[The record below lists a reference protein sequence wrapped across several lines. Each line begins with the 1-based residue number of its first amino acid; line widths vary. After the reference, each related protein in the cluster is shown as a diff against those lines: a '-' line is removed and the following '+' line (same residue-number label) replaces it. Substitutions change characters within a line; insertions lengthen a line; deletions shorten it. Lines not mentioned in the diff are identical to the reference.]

1 MLLASRN
8 IAPNLKKKTQPPSTV
23 LCWVTVSFHSSNLGV
38 LVFIEVRTG
47 SASSLLFSLFKPPNE
62 LCLTKALPK
71 GRVKALTPQNPS
83 PQLHRPVFSQQGH
96 HGLTSASM
104 GLPASSP
111 AEQHRAQL
119 ATPPSALHGDASRA
133 LTLLPG
139 LLMTGLPRD
148 RSVKRARQL
157 QGGERRFF
165 CKNFRSF

>member
-83 PQLHRPVFSQQGH
+83 PQLHRPVFSHQGH
-96 HGLTSASM
+96 QGQSGAACIQPCRAAQSTTRHTAICSSRGCLACTNPATRVADDRTAS
-104 GLPASSP
+104 
-111 AEQHRAQL
+111 
-119 ATPPSALHGDASRA
+119 
-133 LTLLPG
+133 
-139 LLMTGLPRD
+139 
-148 RSVKRARQL
+148 
-157 QGGERRFF
+157 
-165 CKNFRSF
+165 